1 MPESQQPA
9 GRDDKEPGRTSP
21 AGRAA
26 RRRAAARQRWLRLA
40 AALFPLI
47 ALAFLSACANEAIGG
62 PSGEPLDA
70 STIDVKSDWNQDI
83 FNLYTLVFLLAA
95 VVFIIVET
103 ALLYSVLRFR
113 RRAGDRLPRQIH
125 GNNIVEIGWTL
136 APALLLVVVAIPT
149 VQLIIRQESPPPAD
163 ALRIEIIGHQFWW
176 EVRYPDLNLT
186 TANEIHI
193 PVGRTAAFTLTSAD
207 VQHAFWVPKM
217 GGKKDLYPNRVN
229 QMHFSPFETGTYYG
243 QCSELCGESHAFM
256 KLRLMVDEPAA
267 FDRWVADQ
275 KQPNAVAP
283 DNQQQIKRGEQLFA
297 QCVGC
302 HVLYGHPNP
311 GANNP
316 AGKIGPNLTHIGSRT
331 TIAAGWL
338 DNNQE
343 NLVRWIRNPDA
354 IKPGNKMIA
363 FENLSQQDLEAL
375 AVYLLNQR

>member
-1 MPESQQPA
+1 MPETQQPA

-26 RRRAAARQRWLRLA
+26 RRQTAARQRWLRLA
-40 AALFPLI
+40 AALLPLI

-83 FNLYTLVFLLAA
+83 FNLYTLVFLLAG

-103 ALLYSVLRFR
+103 ALLYSVFRFR
-113 RRAGDRLPRQIH
+113 RRPGDRLPRQIH
-125 GNNIVEIGWTL
+125 GNNLVEIGWTL

-149 VQLIIRQESPPPAD
+149 VQLIIRQESPPPPD
-163 ALRIEIIGHQFWW
+163 SLRVEIIGHQFWW
-176 EVRYPDLNLT
+176 EVRYPDLGVV

-193 PVGRTAAFTLTSAD
+193 PVGRTAAFSLTSAD
-207 VQHAFWVPKM
+207 VQHAFWIPKM

-229 QMHFSPFETGTYYG
+229 QMHFNPFETGVYYG

-267 FDRWVADQ
+267 FDRWAAEQNVPTTPLFDDRARFE
-275 KQPNAVAP
+275 
-283 DNQQQIKRGEQLFA
+283 RGQLLFN
-297 QCVGC
+297 QCVAC

-311 GANNP
+311 AANQP
-316 AGKIGPNLTHIGSRT
+316 AGKIGPNLTRIGSRT

-338 DNNQE
+338 DNTPA

-363 FENLSQQDLEAL
+363 FENLSQEDLEAL
-375 AVYLLNQR
+375 AYYLTSQK